1 MSSMSKLRSADQVG
15 KGALAP
21 TRSRTASLPAL
32 SSPSESWMGC
42 KRDNM
47 VVQSTPKPTG
57 LSDLTGPYQGTYG
70 IVELGFFNLCWNH
83 QGKQGVLG
91 SEIC

>member
-1 MSSMSKLRSADQVG
+1 
-15 KGALAP
+15 
-21 TRSRTASLPAL
+21 
-32 SSPSESWMGC
+32 MGC